1 MTKEQQQC
9 QDFFML
15 FHLKMKQS
23 TLLHPS
29 MSVLILYKAFSDLE
43 QNCKDEEH
51 RAQRVA
57 CLALHSCCHRH
68 WFTCSGC
75 DPLLGPHVGQL
86 CMVSVA
92 WRLHVPKVTGNGKG
106 RNKRKC
112 QVQILIHATQARM
125 IQDSVLEQNRDGL
138 QG

>member
-9 QDFFML
+9 QDFIML

-125 IQDSVLEQNRDGL
+125 IQDSVLEQNRDCL